1 MGTLVGVGMSHHHN
15 PKQAG
20 KEAVEQAMRTGD
32 IRTPDFVF
40 MFASVGYNQ
49 QVLIDTVNQAS
60 GGAPLSGCSGEGII
74 SLGEADESNFS
85 VATMVIQSDE
95 LVFKNA
101 YATSLKQN
109 SGLCGEKIARD
120 LITCINNETIGMF
133 VFADG
138 LTLNFDRFKNALE
151 GNLKLDRFIPMFG
164 GAAGDNWEMKRT
176 YQYCN
181 SRVISDGAVCT
192 LMSGKAQITWLVSHG
207 CVPIGAEH
215 EITRCEGNTIYE
227 IDSMPVLEV
236 FKEYLD
242 EEEVNNWSRAVVN
255 LCLGFKAPATME
267 GYDEY
272 LIRFMPTRDDAKGFI
287 TISTEAEN
295 GTKFW
300 MTRRDQEK
308 IANGMRNAASHIKGA
323 IGDRRIKMVFH
334 FDCAGRGK
342 VVFRDQQK
350 NQLLKELQEKVGSS
364 IPWIGFYTYGEI
376 GPVGKQNHF
385 HNYTAIIS
393 AVY

>member
-1 MGTLVGVGMSHHHN
+1 MSHHHN
-15 PKQAG
+15 PRQAG
-20 KEAVEQAMRTGD
+20 KEAVERAMRTGD
-32 IRTPDFVF
+32 IRSPDFVF

-49 QVLIDTVNQAS
+49 EALIDTVNRAS

-74 SLGEADESNFS
+74 SPGQADESNFS
-85 VATMVIQSDE
+85 VATMVIESDE
-95 LVFKNA
+95 LVFSNA
-101 YATSLKQN
+101 YATGLKQN

-120 LITCINNETIGMF
+120 LIGSVRDETIGMF

-138 LTLNFDRFKNALE
+138 LTINFDRFKEALE
-151 GNLKLDRFIPMFG
+151 GTLALNRFIPMFG
-164 GAAGDNWEMKRT
+164 GLSADNWELKRT

-181 SRVISDGAVCT
+181 GRVLSDGAVCT
-192 LMSGKAQITWLVSHG
+192 LLSGKARVAWVVSHG
-207 CVPIGAEH
+207 CVPIGSEH
-215 EITRCEGNTIYE
+215 QITRCEGNTIYQ

-255 LCLGFKAPATME
+255 LCLGFKAPAAMKD
-267 GYDEY
+267 YDEY
-272 LIRFMPTRDDAKGFI
+272 LIRFMPTKDDDKGCI

-308 IANGMRNAASHIKGA
+308 IANGVHSAASQIIEA
-323 IGDRRIKMVFH
+323 IGNQTIKMVFH

-342 VVFRDQQK
+342 VVFRDQQR
-350 NQLLKELQEKVGSS
+350 NRLLNELQEKVGSS
-364 IPWIGFYTYGEI
+364 IPWIGLYTYGEI
-376 GPVGKQNHF
+376 GPVGNQNHF
-385 HNYTAIIS
+385 HNYTAIIA

>member
-1 MGTLVGVGMSHHHN
+1 MGTRVGVGMSHHHN

-40 MFASVGYNQ
+40 LFASVGYNQ
-49 QVLIDTVNQAS
+49 EVLIDAVNRAS

-74 SLGEADESNFS
+74 SPGEADESNFS

-101 YATSLKQN
+101 YTTGLKQN
-109 SGLCGEKIARD
+109 SGLCGENIARD
-120 LITCINNETIGMF
+120 LITSINNETIGMF

-138 LTLNFDRFKNALE
+138 LTLNFDRFKDALE
-151 GNLKLDRFIPMFG
+151 GSLKLDRFIPMFG
-164 GAAGDNWEMKRT
+164 GTSADNWEMIRT

-192 LMSGKAQITWLVSHG
+192 LMSGKARIAWVVNHG

-236 FKEYLD
+236 FKDYLD
-242 EEEVNNWSRAVVN
+242 EEEIDNWSRAVVN
-255 LCLGFKAPATME
+255 LCLGFKAPDTMQ

-272 LIRFMPTRDDAKGFI
+272 LIRFMPTKCDEKGCI
-287 TISTEAEN
+287 TIPTEAEN

-308 IANGMRNAASHIKGA
+308 IAAGVKSAAAYIKEA
-323 IGDRRIKMVFH
+323 IGDQTIKMVFH

-342 VVFRDQQK
+342 VVFRNQQK
-350 NQLLKELQEKVGSS
+350 NQLLKELQEEVGSS
-364 IPWIGFYTYGEI
+364 VPWIGFYTYGEI
-376 GPVGKQNHF
+376 GPVGNQNHF

>member
-1 MGTLVGVGMSHHHN
+1 
-15 PKQAG
+15 
-20 KEAVEQAMRTGD
+20 MRSGD

-40 MFASVGYNQ
+40 MFASVGYHQ
-49 QVLIDTVNQAS
+49 ETLLDAVNRAS

-85 VATMVIQSDE
+85 VAAMVIQSDE
-95 LVFKNA
+95 LVFLNA
-101 YATSLKQN
+101 YATGLKAD
-109 SGLCGEKIARD
+109 SGLCGEKVARE
-120 LITCINNETIGMF
+120 LITGLGNETIGMF

-138 LTLNFDRFKNALE
+138 LTFNFDRFRDALE

-164 GAAGDNWEMKRT
+164 GTSADNWEMKRT

-181 SRVISDGAVCT
+181 NRVISDGAVCT
-192 LMSGKAQITWLVSHG
+192 LMSGKARIAWVVNHG
-207 CVPIGAEH
+207 CVSIGAEH
-215 EITRCEGNTIYE
+215 EITKCEGNTIYE

-242 EEEVNNWSRAVVN
+242 EAEINNWSRAVVN
-255 LCLGFKAPATME
+255 LCLGFKTPASME

-272 LIRFMPTRDDAKGFI
+272 LIRFMPTKDDEKGCI
-287 TISTEAEN
+287 TIQTEAQN
-295 GTKFW
+295 GTRFW

-308 IANGMRNAASHIKGA
+308 IANGVRSAASHIKEA
-323 IGDRRIKMVFH
+323 IGNQTIKMVFH

-350 NQLLKELQEKVGSS
+350 NQLLKELQEKVGEA

-376 GPVGKQNHF
+376 GPVGNQNHY
-385 HNYTAIIS
+385 HNYTAIVS